1 MVICPRGEPQ
11 THRPIRGRSIGMC
24 RWQSVSTLVL
34 LGLVVLAC
42 SPAIRPHPPLRAKP
56 MASAPTPTVTIADA
70 TASPVTFERMAT
82 FPPPGWQ
89 IPRAVRWSPD
99 GKLVTYLQSESH
111 SDRMALFAFDV
122 ASKEHQVLVRAAD
135 LTDTSKPMS
144 REEELRRERQR
155 KRIKGVTAYAWA
167 ERAPVML
174 LPLGG
179 NLFVRDAD
187 GTIRQLTDGPGTDI
201 DPKLCGDGTQVAFVR
216 GSELFLVEVKSGTE
230 RQLTQGAPA
239 GVTRGQSDFNGQ
251 EEFDEPSGLWWAP
264 GGDRLAYLEVD
275 ERQVTEIPIMGYR
288 QGHDLQH
295 HRYPRSGG
303 TNPSSRIGVIDVATG
318 KTTWIELPTSKGWNP
333 KDQYLGRITW
343 SHDGQ
348 ALFLQRLSRDQR
360 QLALVR
366 ADPKTGKAQHLVEE
380 NDPSWQQLGG
390 MRALRDGSIIWT
402 AWRDGHRHLER
413 RSGST
418 GERLA
423 QLTEGDWDVS
433 RLVDID
439 PEARRVLF
447 IANRDDVLDRQL
459 YAAAVDGSGP
469 LTRLSSEPGV
479 HTIAGERPDRGWVD
493 IHSAVNRPPEAVIHG
508 SDGSTI
514 GEIEIPRAADF
525 DELRLRNAKRVTLS
539 RPGKPDLYGALL
551 KPRVITPGGRHPAV
565 VVVYG
570 GPGVQ
575 MVRNDYNPRL
585 LWQHLADR
593 GFVVFQLDNRG
604 STGRGHAFETPIRD
618 HLGAIELEDQLAGL
632 DYLSQLP
639 FVDPERV
646 GIYGHS
652 YGGYLAALAMLRAP
666 GRFKL
671 GVAGSPVTDWRLYDT
686 GYTERYLGT
695 PQDNAAGYAASELS
709 QHAEQLRGK
718 LFIIHALMDENV
730 HFQHTAKLIDGLV
743 QADKDFDLL
752 LFPGERHGYRNP
764 QARRYLYRRVVDY
777 LVANL

>member
-1 MVICPRGEPQ
+1 MCWW
-11 THRPIRGRSIGMC
+11 RSL
-24 RWQSVSTLVL
+24 STPALV
-34 LGLVVLAC
+34 GLAVLAC
-42 SPAIRPHPPLRAKP
+42 GPATPSQTTVRAKP
-56 MASAPTPTVTIADA
+56 MAPAPTPSVTIADA
-70 TASPVTFERMAT
+70 TASPITFERMAA
-82 FPPPGWQ
+82 FPSPGWQ
-89 IPRAVRWSPD
+89 IPRAAQWSPD
-99 GKLVTYLQSESH
+99 GKLVTYLQSESQG
-111 SDRMALFAFDV
+111 DTMALFAFDV
-122 ASKEHQVLVRAAD
+122 ASREHRVLVRAAD

-155 KRIKGVTAYAWA
+155 KRIKGVTAYVWA
-167 ERAPVML
+167 ERSPVML

-179 NLFVRDAD
+179 NVFIRKAD
-187 GTIRQLTDGPGTDI
+187 GTIHQLTDTKTPAI
-201 DPKLCGDGTQVAFVR
+201 DPKLCSDGTRVAFVR
-216 GSELFLVEVKSGTE
+216 GSELYLVEVASGTE
-230 RQLTQGAPA
+230 RQLTRGAPD
-239 GVTRGQSDFNGQ
+239 GVTRGQSDFIGQ
-251 EEFDEPSGLWWAP
+251 EEFGEPSGLWWAP
-264 GGDRLAYLEVD
+264 GCDRIAYLEVD

-303 TNPSSRIGVIDVATG
+303 TNPESRIGVIDIATG
-318 KTTWIELPTSKGWNP
+318 RTTWIELPTAAGFDP
-333 KDQYLGRITW
+333 EDQYLGRITW

-366 ADPKTGKAQHLVEE
+366 ADPKTGKAQHLVEAG
-380 NDPSWQQLGG
+380 DPSWQQFTDI
-390 MRALRDGSIIWT
+390 RALRDGSIVWT

-413 RSGST
+413 RSGTS

-423 QLTEGDWDVS
+423 QLTEGAWDVS
-433 RLVDID
+433 RLVDVD
-439 PEARRVLF
+439 PVASRVWF
-447 IANRDDVLDRQL
+447 IANRDGVLDRQL
-459 YAAAVDGSGP
+459 YAAPVDGSGDV
-469 LTRLSSEPGV
+469 TRLTSEPGV
-479 HTIAGERPDRGWVD
+479 HAIAGGRPERGWID
-493 IHSAVNRPPEAVIHG
+493 IHSAADRPPKAVIHG
-508 SDGSTI
+508 ADGGTV
-514 GEIEIPRAADF
+514 GEIEVPRAPDF
-525 DELRLRNAKRVTLS
+525 DSLRLRSAELVTLS

-551 KPRVITPGGRHPAV
+551 QPRVIQPGARHPAV

-570 GPGVQ
+570 GPAVQ
-575 MVRNDYNPRL
+575 TVRNEYRPRL

-604 STGRGHAFETPIRD
+604 SAGRGHAFETPIRD
-618 HLGAIELEDQLAGL
+618 RLGAIELEDQLAGL

-639 FVDPERV
+639 FVDPDRV

-652 YGGYLAALAMLRAP
+652 YGGYLAALAMLLAP

-695 PQDNAAGYAASELS
+695 PEANAAGYAASELS

-730 HFQHTAKLIDGLV
+730 HFQHTAKLIDALV
-743 QADKDFDLL
+743 KADKDFDLL

-764 QARRYLYRRVVDY
+764 QARRYLYRRIVDY